1 MDIPKLFIHS
11 PSEGHLDCF
20 QFGQILVTLVSI
32 HSDFSGSPVVKSS
45 PSSAGG
51 VGSIPGRGTK
61 IPFAL
66 RCRKPK
72 HTSRSNIVTHSIKTL
87 KTVHIKIKSFK
98 RINKSVHIQVFV

>member
-51 VGSIPGRGTK
+51 VGSILVVHTVKNLP
-61 IPFAL
+61 PMQEAHVQYLSWEDAL
-66 RCRKPK
+66 EREWQ
-72 HTSRSNIVTHSIKTL
+72 HTPAFLPRESHGQRRLAVYST
-87 KTVHIKIKSFK
+87 
-98 RINKSVHIQVFV
+98 